1 MGRYMDENEKLK
13 IIVKALDGKKA
24 ENINVLKVSDLTILA
39 DYFVIADGTSN
50 THVKALAEEVDYQ
63 LSERGTEPSKRESD
77 TGNTWM
83 ILDYSDIIVHIF
95 RKDTRDFY
103 KLDGLWADGESIDIS
118 EMLKE
123 E

>member
-1 MGRYMDENEKLK
+1 MDENEKLK

-103 KLDGLWADGESIDIS
+103 KLDGLWADGESVDIS

>member
-1 MGRYMDENEKLK
+1 MDENEKLK

-77 TGNTWM
+77 TGNAWM

-103 KLDGLWADGESIDIS
+103 KLDGLWADGESVDIS

>member
-1 MGRYMDENEKLK
+1 MGESMDENEKLK

-103 KLDGLWADGESIDIS
+103 KLDGLWADGESVDIS

>member
-1 MGRYMDENEKLK
+1 MGESMDENEKLK

-50 THVKALAEEVDYQ
+50 THVRALAEEVDYQ

-103 KLDGLWADGESIDIS
+103 KLDGLWADGESVDIS

>member
-103 KLDGLWADGESIDIS
+103 KLDGLWADGESVDIS